1 MPTICPKCGGLEPG
15 CSVCDAPPRRSPD
28 LIEMVTEERRL
39 AGMGAGYP
47 MTLYWPV
54 PEGTRVTQVFGA
66 NPSWYPTSRG
76 HNGVDFGTIVDT
88 PCDAMKHG
96 KVVVARNDG
105 KVGYGRHVRI
115 EHDDGISIYGHLHVI
130 QCAVGNVVE
139 AGQQIGLTGGAT
151 NDPGSGW
158 STGPHLHAE
167 YRLTDIPNP
176 VPGGY
181 VYNAIDIL
189 PLLTT
194 GVIGNWEV
202 LGIDQSAWNGVWDY
216 SIGHKKL
223 YQYAWIRFGYGDGWK
238 DSRCDQYRQDAI
250 AHDMPYG
257 GYWYNKVGQDK
268 EKHAT
273 AFYQVALEYPF
284 QLGLRE
290 DYEYT
295 TLGMVDTLNWI
306 IAYDQRLKGLLGGMC
321 RTAPYS
327 NMNFWNTK
335 VAPNNYFTDEQWV
348 AHWTTAR
355 LPLMPN
361 GWVFEEGCDWQH
373 SADGNGLAKLYGMV
387 SDGDYDI
394 DLNRHYGTVDQF
406 NVRNNTHILP
416 LGDIPQPPPTTE
428 FMMECIVNSL
438 YVREGPGVAYRI
450 AGSLSKGQQVALKN
464 VAGASAWMQI
474 KSGPYAGKWCAVQTS
489 YRYMEPVE

>member
-1 MPTICPKCGGLEPG
+1 
-15 CSVCDAPPRRSPD
+15 
-28 LIEMVTEERRL
+28 
-39 AGMGAGYP
+39 
-47 MTLYWPV
+47 
-54 PEGTRVTQVFGA
+54 
-66 NPSWYPTSRG
+66 
-76 HNGVDFGTIVDT
+76 
-88 PCDAMKHG
+88 
-96 KVVVARNDG
+96 
-105 KVGYGRHVRI
+105 
-115 EHDDGISIYGHLHVI
+115 
-130 QCAVGNVVE
+130 
-139 AGQQIGLTGGAT
+139 
-151 NDPGSGW
+151 
-158 STGPHLHAE
+158 
-167 YRLTDIPNP
+167 
-176 VPGGY
+176 
-181 VYNAIDIL
+181 
-189 PLLTT
+189 LLTT